1 MAFDFTE
8 FLKAAV
14 LLIISSGCSSDSSL
28 ISSSVFEFEFP
39 AKFDFGLTA
48 IISTVSGVKAGG
60 AAGLRCR
67 FPSTT
72 LVPFSLP
79 SLKPLKKV
87 QKFVK
92 SLFTKKEWTKSV

>member
-8 FLKAAV
+8 FLKTAA
-14 LLIISSGCSSDSSL
+14 LLTISSGCSSDSSL
-28 ISSSVFEFEFP
+28 ISSSVFEFP
-39 AKFDFGLTA
+39 AKFVNFGLA